1 MEKCNKM
8 PDAEREAEG
17 KKIKW
22 REGREGGVRWGDI
35 TAGSHRPVLHC
46 RYQNKTR
53 QGGGGGGGIEKK
65 GSNRRRKERKEGM
78 THEREKQQLI
88 FNLSPDSVSHERE
101 TEDLYPHW
109 KENQSAQEE
118 YCYVFVILLFE

>member
-53 QGGGGGGGIEKK
+53 QGGGGGIEKK
-65 GSNRRRKERKEGM
+65 DQTGGGKKERRG
-78 THEREKQQLI
+78 
-88 FNLSPDSVSHERE
+88 
-101 TEDLYPHW
+101 
-109 KENQSAQEE
+109 
-118 YCYVFVILLFE
+118 

>member
-17 KKIKW
+17 KNIKW

-35 TAGSHRPVLHC
+35 TAGGHRPLLHC

-53 QGGGGGGGIEKK
+53 QGGGGGIEKK
-65 GSNRRRKERKEGM
+65 RIKQEEERKKGGDDSSERKTTAHVQLVPSQRVPAD
-78 THEREKQQLI
+78 THEA
-88 FNLSPDSVSHERE
+88 ERV
-101 TEDLYPHW
+101 T
-109 KENQSAQEE
+109 
-118 YCYVFVILLFE
+118 

>member
-22 REGREGGVRWGDI
+22 REGREGGVRWSDI

-53 QGGGGGGGIEKK
+53 QGGGGGGIEKK
-65 GSNRRRKERKEGM
+65 GSNRRRKERKKGGD
-78 THEREKQQLI
+78 
-88 FNLSPDSVSHERE
+88 DS
-101 TEDLYPHW
+101 
-109 KENQSAQEE
+109 
-118 YCYVFVILLFE
+118 

>member
-1 MEKCNKM
+1 MEKCNNM

-35 TAGSHRPVLHC
+35 TAGGHRPVLHC
-46 RYQNKTR
+46 RYQNKTQ

-65 GSNRRRKERKEGM
+65 DQTGGGERKTTAHVQLVPRQRVPTD
-78 THEREKQQLI
+78 THEA
-88 FNLSPDSVSHERE
+88 ERV
-101 TEDLYPHW
+101 T
-109 KENQSAQEE
+109 
-118 YCYVFVILLFE
+118 